1 LTVFAGTSRLFGL
14 MKRSRRKLFVIGLVV
29 VVLGFL
35 LYRSSGML
43 HLGEFS
49 GQRLWRAIRGANPFY
64 VILSVIAI
72 YVCYALRSLRWQV
85 FQRNLGKTHF
95 GSIYRMTLAGFAAV
109 FLLGRAGEPIRPL
122 LLARSAKHPVADVF
136 GIWVL
141 ERLFDA
147 ASTAVIAAIG
157 LIIFNGRPHAGE
169 SAGSLEVAARTTGMF
184 LAFGVMLAMA
194 ALVYLRLEG
203 SARLER
209 RLEGW
214 QNAGGWRAGVAR
226 IVTGFVR
233 GIQTIRSWSDLGL
246 AVLYSMLHWYLVVV
260 IYFWV
265 SKSFGGGLAQLSV
278 GDCMLVLALTLVG
291 SAVQLPGV
299 GGGSQVAC
307 FLAYTAI
314 FGVEQEPAA
323 AAAILVWLVTF
334 AACSLAGIPILIHEG
349 VSLGRLRELA
359 AEEKAELRDIAET
372 AARHEDRRRGE
383 PLE

>member
-1 LTVFAGTSRLFGL
+1 
-14 MKRSRRKLFVIGLVV
+14 MHSRRKLLLATVV
-29 VVLGFL
+29 VAVLGFL
-35 LYRSSGML
+35 LYRSWGML

-49 GQRLWRAIRGANPFY
+49 GQRLWRAIRNTRPFY
-64 VILSVIAI
+64 VILSILGI
-72 YVCYALRSLRWQV
+72 YVCYGLRSLRWQV
-85 FQRNLGKTHF
+85 FQRNLGRARF
-95 GSIYRMTLAGFAAV
+95 WSIYRMTLAGFAAV

-122 LLARSAKHPVADVF
+122 LLARNAKHPVADVF

-147 ASTAVIAAIG
+147 ASTAVIAAIA

-169 SAGSLEVAARTTGMF
+169 SAGSLEIAAKTTGTF
-184 LAFGVMLAMA
+184 LALGVVVAVGFLI
-194 ALVYLRLEG
+194 YLRFHGTEL
-203 SARLER
+203 LER
-209 RLEGW
+209 RLQGW
-214 QNAGGWRAGVAR
+214 SIARGWRARLAQ
-226 IVTGFVR
+226 IIMGFIR
-233 GIQTIRSWSDLGL
+233 GIQTIRSWSDLAL
-246 AVLYSMLHWYLVVV
+246 SVVYSGAHWYLVVI

-278 GDCMLVLALTLVG
+278 GDCMLVLAFTLVG

-323 AAAILVWLVTF
+323 AAAILVWLITF

-359 AEEKAELRDIAET
+359 AEEKAELKEIAATAGLRD
-372 AARHEDRRRGE
+372 ARRQGDT
-383 PLE
+383 LE